1 MEECGQAY
9 GGGEKGTQN
18 HSTVT
23 VILRKNVI
31 LILIV
36 MEKSAEQEQ
45 RYAYKLLWLVKKSP
59 TIT

>member
-45 RYAYKLLWLVKKSP
+45 RYAYKLL
-59 TIT
+59 